1 MFKLIIRQSFKM
13 QNNTENDTMF
23 STVPWR
29 INLIPLRKNLAGKR
43 LHNYKSRLLAALV
56 ITHLLATTA
65 TGETTISESV
75 SSYVTFSKTSSG
87 MPLAEAGKALPLVL
101 SAHDFPGVLKVAEQL
116 QADIRKVTGTEP
128 GLVLDQIPAS
138 GEIVLIGTLG
148 KNQYI
153 NELVDNGKISA
164 AVIKGKWDAF
174 LIETVEQPLP
184 GVNRALL
191 IIGSNKRGTIYG
203 MFDLAEKI
211 GVSPWY
217 YWADVPVMP
226 KEAVYIRP
234 GRYFSGEPK
243 VRYRGIFLN
252 DEEPALGSWVRENFG
267 DFNHQFYEKVFEL
280 ILRLKGN
287 FLWPA
292 MWGKAFYDDDSLNA
306 PLADEYGIVIGTSHH
321 EPMMR
326 AHVEWERYGTGP
338 WNYEKNADILRR
350 FWREGIER
358 MEDYES
364 IITIGM
370 RGDGDE
376 AMTEGTAIDLLERI
390 VRDQRGIIAEVTGQP
405 AEETPQ
411 AWALYKEVQDYYD
424 KGMRVPDDVMLL
436 LCDDNWGN
444 VRILPKPEERSRK
457 GGFGIYYHFDFVGGP
472 VSYRW
477 LNVTQIEKV
486 WEQMNLAYRYG
497 AQELWLVNVG
507 DLKPMEL
514 PISFFLDFAWNPEA
528 IQPADLPD
536 YYEKWAVRQFDSDY
550 AGKIAEILAMYT
562 KFNARRT
569 PEMLQ
574 PFTYSLTDYSEA
586 ETIVADYNRL
596 VTESRQI
603 YENIGDEYKD
613 AFYQLVLFPVEI
625 CANLN
630 EMYVA
635 AGKNRLYRQQG
646 RASTNRYAEEV
657 AELFQKDAVLTDYY
671 HTELA
676 DGKWNHMMAQT
687 HIGYTSWD
695 QPEKNI
701 MPKVDRLKPSRK
713 PAIGVAVEGSQTA
726 FPSNTAAAVL
736 PKFDP
741 INRQKH
747 CFEVFNKSRKPVD
760 YLIKPQKEWINVSSA
775 SGTVELEDR
784 IMVNI
789 DWAKA
794 PKGTAEG
801 IIIVAGAKQKIPI
814 RVVIHNPG
822 NLSVKGFVENNGVVS
837 IEAAHYSNA
846 VSTDEIR
853 WEVIPNLG
861 RTHSAVIARPVNSE
875 TRGIGNDS
883 PRLEYDF
890 TLFEGG
896 KVDITLYL
904 NPTLNFKKGAGLVY
918 GISVDDEKPQLIN
931 MHAGC
936 DTPDWKYPQWW
947 NTAVTDKVMKV
958 SSTHQIAQAGPH
970 VLKIWL
976 VDSGI
981 VFQKIIINRGGLK
994 PSYLGP
1000 PESLIYNLE

>member
-1 MFKLIIRQSFKM
+1 MTILVIA
-13 QNNTENDTMF
+13 
-23 STVPWR
+23 
-29 INLIPLRKNLAGKR
+29 NLP
-43 LHNYKSRLLAALV
+43 LAAS
-56 ITHLLATTA
+56 
-65 TGETTISESV
+65 GESV
-75 SSYVTFSKTSSG
+75 ISGAESSYVTFEKCTG
-87 MPLAEAGKALPLVL
+87 ALTLAEAGQTVPLVL
-101 SAHDFPGVLKVAEQL
+101 SAHDFPGVLKVAGIL
-116 QADIRKVTGTEP
+116 QTDIRKVTGAEP
-128 GLVLDQIPAS
+128 ELLLDQIPSS
-138 GEIVLIGTLG
+138 GEIILIGTLG

-153 NELVDNGKISA
+153 DDLVENGKISA
-164 AVIKGKWDAF
+164 TLIEGKWDAF
-174 LIETVEQPLP
+174 FIETVEKPLP
-184 GVNRALL
+184 GIDRALV
-191 IIGSNKRGTIYG
+191 IIGSNKRGTMFG
-203 MFDLAEKI
+203 MFDLAERI

-267 DFNHQFYEKVFEL
+267 GFNHLFYEKVFEL
-280 ILRLKGN
+280 ILRCKGN

-350 FWREGIER
+350 FWQEGIER
-358 MEDYES
+358 MGDYES
-364 IITIGM
+364 IVTIGM

-376 AMTEGTAIDLLERI
+376 AMTEGTAIDLLEKI
-390 VRDQRGIIAEVTGQP
+390 VRDQRRIIADVTGQP
-405 AEETPQ
+405 AENTPQ
-411 AWALYKEVQDYYD
+411 VWALYKEVQDYYD

-444 VRILPKPEERSRK
+444 IRVLPKPQERSRK

-477 LNVTQIEKV
+477 MNVTQIEKV
-486 WEQMNLAYRYG
+486 WEQMNLAYQYG
-497 AQELWLVNVG
+497 AKELWLVNVG

-528 IQPADLPD
+528 IEPADLSG
-536 YYEKWAVRQFDSDY
+536 YYTQWAAQQFGTEY
-550 AGKIAEILAMYT
+550 AGKIGEILALYT
-562 KFNARRT
+562 KYNARRT
-569 PEMLQ
+569 PEMLT
-574 PFTYSLTDYSEA
+574 PFTYSLTDYNEA
-586 ETIVADYNRL
+586 EIVVADYNKL
-596 VTESRQI
+596 IAESKSI
-603 YENIGDEYKD
+603 YELIGAEYND

-635 AGKNRLYRQQG
+635 AGKNRLYKQQG
-646 RASTNRYAEEV
+646 RASTNKYAEKV
-657 AELFQKDAVLTDYY
+657 AELFRKDAALTDDY
-671 HTELA
+671 HTKLA
-676 DGKWNHMMAQT
+676 GGKWNHMMAQT

-701 MPKVDRLKPSRK
+701 MPKVYRLKPSRK
-713 PAIGVAVEGSQTA
+713 PAIGVAVEGSRAA
-726 FPSNTAAAVL
+726 FPNDTAAAVL
-736 PKFDP
+736 PEFDP

-747 CFEVFNKSRKPVD
+747 YFEIFNKSRKPVE
-760 YLIKPQKEWINVSSA
+760 YLIKPQKEWINVSA
-775 SGTVELEDR
+775 TSGTVTFEDR
-784 IMVNI
+784 IEVSI
-789 DWAKA
+789 AWEAV
-794 PKGTAEG
+794 PQGTAEG
-801 IIIVAGAKQKIPI
+801 LVFVEGARQKIPV
-814 RVVIHNPG
+814 RLVINNFE
-822 NLSVKGFVENNGVVS
+822 NLAAKGFMENNGVVS
-837 IEAAHYSNA
+837 INAANYSRAVSNA
-846 VSTDEIR
+846 DIHWEI
-853 WEVIPNLG
+853 IPNLG
-861 RTHSAVIARPVNSE
+861 RTHSAVIARPVNIE
-875 TRGIGNDS
+875 TWEIGTDS

-896 KVDITLYL
+896 DVKITLYL
-904 NPTLNFKKGAGLVY
+904 NPTLNFKKTAGLVF
-918 GISVDDEKPQLIN
+918 GISVDDEAPQLVN

-936 DTPDWKYPQWW
+936 DIPDWKYPQWW

-958 SSTHQIAQAGPH
+958 RSTHQIAQAGPH

-976 VDSGI
+976 VDPGI
-981 VFQKIIINRGGLK
+981 VFQKIIIDRGGLK

-1000 PESLIYNLE
+1000 PESVVNHPE